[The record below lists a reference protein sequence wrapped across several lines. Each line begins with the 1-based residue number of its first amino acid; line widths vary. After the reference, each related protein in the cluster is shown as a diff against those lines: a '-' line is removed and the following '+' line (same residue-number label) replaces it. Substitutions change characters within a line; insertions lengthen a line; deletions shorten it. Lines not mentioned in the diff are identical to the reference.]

1 MYRTMHK
8 LRRDQALDL
17 LLTLKKTLIGS
28 GLQAEDYVLVFPWGN
43 FGEHTYT
50 LGFLRLLRSR
60 YKIGLVLKDS
70 KMWMHKYFPDAADFV
85 IHIPDMYQDLYEEL
99 LEISSLTPGCPYVV
113 WTDVIGNGRLNTELV
128 RQGRITLAESYAFAL
143 ELPLNAELKPLSI
156 AHAPELA
163 ANRQSMQQRGT
174 GHALIMPAATT
185 ARPLAPEFWYG
196 IYDHLDRHGLN
207 PILDSTF
214 IDWDTRDMRTVK
226 LKQDE
231 LINFV
236 AQDCRSVIGLRSG
249 MMDLL
254 GGLTRD
260 LDLRLAA
267 LYPVEEATYS
277 LTGTGL
283 NVQGVANTG
292 LAVGR
297 CWNSDRILDVETGP
311 QFAPDGFGNTLAQ
324 FLRQDLPG

>member
-17 LLTLKKTLIGS
+17 LLTLKKTLIGN
-28 GLQAEDYVLVFPWGN
+28 GQQAEDFVLIFPWGN

-50 LGFLRLLRSR
+50 LGQLRLLRSR
-60 YKIGLVLKDS
+60 FKVCLVLKDS
-70 KMWMHKYFPDAADFV
+70 KMWMHKYFPDSADFV
-85 IHIPDMYQDLYEEL
+85 LSIPDQYQDLYEEL

-128 RQGRITLAESYAFAL
+128 RQGRLTLAESYAFAL
-143 ELPLNAELKPLSI
+143 ELPLVSPLAPLSV
-156 AHAPELA
+156 AHAPELL
-163 ANRQSMQQRGT
+163 ANRATMAARGT
-174 GHALIMPAATT
+174 QHALIMPAATT

-196 IYDHLDRHGLN
+196 IYDHLDQAGLN

-214 IDWDTRDMRTVK
+214 IDWDTRAMRTTK
-226 LKQDE
+226 LRKDE

-236 AQDCRSVIGLRSG
+236 VQDCRAVIGLRSG

-260 LDLRLAA
+260 HDLKLAA

-277 LTGTGL
+277 LTTTGL
-283 NVQGVANTG
+283 SVAGVAASG

-297 CWNSDRILDVETGP
+297 CWNSARILDLETGP
-311 QFAPDGFGNTLAQ
+311 AFSADGFGNTLLD
-324 FLRQDLPG
+324 FLRQA